1 METKEKKVLMIIAP
15 ENFRD
20 EELLDPKKIFEDN
33 NIKVEIASK
42 GIDTAAKGKLGVTVG
57 VDIDIADVN
66 VDNYDAIIFVG
77 GPGASIYFD
86 DTTTLSIAKGAY
98 SKGKII
104 AAICIAPSI
113 LANAGILGG
122 RKATCFQSEADNLK
136 SRGASYTGEPVT
148 TDGKIVPA
156 NGPDAAIAFGQEI
169 VKLLTK

>member
-1 METKEKKVLMIIAP
+1 MKTEKKVLMIISP

-20 EELLDPKKIFEDN
+20 EELLDPKKVFEDN
-33 NIKVEIASK
+33 NIKVTIASR
-42 GIDTAAKGKLGVTVG
+42 GIDTAKGKLGVTVG

-66 VDNYDAIIFVG
+66 VDNYNAIIFVG

-86 DTTTLSIAKGAY
+86 DSTALSIAKGAY

-113 LANAGILGG
+113 LANAGILAG
-122 RKATCFQSEADNLK
+122 RKATCFQSEAENLK

-148 TDGKIVPA
+148 IDGKIVTA
-156 NGPDAAIAFGQEI
+156 SGPYAATSFGQEI
-169 VKLLTK
+169 VKLLLN